1 MALLDEVKV
10 ACRVSSDAF
19 DTELEAY
26 ISAALMDMRRAGVRE
41 ELLPPVSV
49 SPLAKAAIFQW
60 CKAFYG
66 YDNPEAQRFMES
78 YREILRALLN
88 SRANECDEPDSYDDL
103 RSYME
108 TVES

>member
-1 MALLDEVKV
+1 MSIDILNLFRFHITISKCQLHAL
-10 ACRVSSDAF
+10 CC
-19 DTELEAY
+19 
-26 ISAALMDMRRAGVRE
+26 
-41 ELLPPVSV
+41 P
-49 SPLAKAAIFQW
+49 AAIFQW

-66 YDNPEAQRFMES
+66 YDNPEAERFMES

-108 TVES
+108 TVDS

>member
-41 ELLPPVSV
+41 ELLPPDSV
-49 SPLAKAAIFQW
+49 SGTRWTRCVPLSYFRRSNTSDPCTW
-60 CKAFYG
+60 NVHSL
-66 YDNPEAQRFMES
+66 NPPSPFSLSEIISVFHPRRSA
-78 YREILRALLN
+78 YRTYIR
-88 SRANECDEPDSYDDL
+88 
-103 RSYME
+103 
-108 TVES
+108 